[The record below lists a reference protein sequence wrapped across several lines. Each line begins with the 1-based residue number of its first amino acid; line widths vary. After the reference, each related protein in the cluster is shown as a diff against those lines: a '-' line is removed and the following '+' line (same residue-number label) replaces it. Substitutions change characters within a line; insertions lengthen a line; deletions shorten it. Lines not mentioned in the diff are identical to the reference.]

1 MRILIPFYNDDNHD
15 NHDNQRTATITP
27 HIRTT
32 TIYIPSQRLV
42 QSPPLLYPAGRI
54 AYWYPTRYAQLFA
67 PLKDG
72 ALGGHSSGPTTC

>member
-1 MRILIPFYNDDNHD
+1 MTVRIGNENGQHALDPVRRACPARPLI
-15 NHDNQRTATITP
+15 R
-27 HIRTT
+27 
-32 TIYIPSQRLV
+32 
-42 QSPPLLYPAGRI
+42 PPLLYPAGHI